1 MPVTREAQL
10 GNGRHLAQNGSWRC
24 FPVRKCLFQAIEE
37 QMNEIEADFRMVG
50 RPGRSIF
57 GVPFNEPYKDY
68 RPLAP
73 DIGWFKTLRPP

>member
-10 GNGRHLAQNGSWRC
+10 RNGRHLPQNGS
-24 FPVRKCLFQAIEE
+24 FQAIEE